1 MNLDIETDMNKK
13 NFAIDSVLSIKCA
26 VVFFNNMSVNL
37 AKLIPNDFKGKVI
50 INFEEIDNISDSFVC
65 LKEDHDSILEVDLIS
80 SCHVKLNTIDNKVN
94 NAYDIDYE
102 VPKQEG
108 RSLAIFTAVDI
119 PYVARHNVPESKV
132 DLVEVA
138 KIINIYVVIY
148 QGSCI
153 ELKKKN
159 YQVFDSYSA
168 FGFVILDIVEFDRF
182 ISSNTD
188 SNDLI
193 NEFTSTELAGDIFE
207 QGLMILSWANT
218 PWVYYINSM
227 NQYDINSLIGDDK
240 GYHGIYKL
248 KKSTR
253 QYSVLPGYELK
264 DWRACKQKE
273 WPVIEISGD
282 GDYVQLKLHVK
293 NAYSQSDED
302 YPIPTFHITRL
313 NNDVINP
320 LLQSSIY

>member
-1 MNLDIETDMNKK
+1 M
-13 NFAIDSVLSIKCA
+13 
-26 VVFFNNMSVNL
+26 

-153 ELKKKN
+153 ELKKKIIR
-159 YQVFDSYSA
+159 YL
-168 FGFVILDIVEFDRF
+168 ILTVHSDLSSW
-182 ISSNTD
+182 IS
-188 SNDLI
+188 L
-193 NEFTSTELAGDIFE
+193 
-207 QGLMILSWANT
+207 
-218 PWVYYINSM
+218 
-227 NQYDINSLIGDDK
+227 SLID
-240 GYHGIYKL
+240 L
-248 KKSTR
+248 F
-253 QYSVLPGYELK
+253 
-264 DWRACKQKE
+264 
-273 WPVIEISGD
+273 PVI
-282 GDYVQLKLHVK
+282 
-293 NAYSQSDED
+293 
-302 YPIPTFHITRL
+302 PIRMI
-313 NNDVINP
+313 
-320 LLQSSIY
+320 